1 MKSIINYKAITSYSI
16 SYMQKRENMTV
27 LVKFVCVMIIFLSLC
42 VFSMHIESTPFF
54 LSFSIFLI
62 NLYIIFYFLLVTSF
76 YYFIIAAVTTCIYDS
91 DCPEDMCYPPKKS
104 FCSTFE
110 ILSIERKVGVCEC
123 I

>member
-1 MKSIINYKAITSYSI
+1 
-16 SYMQKRENMTV
+16 MTV
-27 LVKFVCVMIIFLSLC
+27 IVKFVCVMIIFLSLC
-42 VFSMHIESTPFF
+42 VFSMHIE
-54 LSFSIFLI
+54 I
-62 NLYIIFYFLLVTSF
+62 TSF

>member
-1 MKSIINYKAITSYSI
+1 MKSIINYKAITPYSI

-27 LVKFVCVMIIFLSLC
+27 IVKFVCVMIIFLSLC
-42 VFSMHIESTPFF
+42 VFSMHIET
-54 LSFSIFLI
+54 
-62 NLYIIFYFLLVTSF
+62 
-76 YYFIIAAVTTCIYDS
+76 VTTCIYDS